1 MTKLKTAALVLPVLV
16 TEAAVPAAPVVVVPT
31 ETVALVPVAPV
42 LPVPDV
48 VPVSGTV
55 YLAMRLSNS

>member
-1 MTKLKTAALVLPVLV
+1 LRIALLEDPVLV
-16 TEAAVPAAPVVVVPT
+16 TDADVPAAPVVVVPT
-31 ETVALVPVAPV
+31 VTVAAAPVAPV

-48 VPVSGTV
+48 VPVRGTV